1 MSGLSVVA
9 RGVSVTYRRT
19 PALRS
24 VDAEFGSGVTAVLGP
39 NGAGKSTFLRCLATA
54 QWPDSGTITYDGVP
68 NLGASNVRSIR
79 RRLGYMPQE
88 PAVYENFKVAA
99 FLDHMAMLKEMSRR
113 DVRKEEISRALSS
126 VGLDDRADSR
136 VRSLS
141 GGMRQR
147 LSLAQAILGRPPLL
161 VLDEPAAG
169 LDPEE
174 RHRFRSLVLSLDATV
189 VLSTHLTDDVALVC
203 DRVIVLLA
211 GRVTFSGRVEDL
223 VAEAVGNVWVSDA
236 PDPIARSWRTSDGS
250 YRNVGAAPSGVTA
263 VAPTVE
269 DAYLVVQQR
278 AQRDRG
284 HH

>member
-1 MSGLSVVA
+1 MGGLSVTVRGLSVA
-9 RGVSVTYRRT
+9 YRRT
-19 PALRS
+19 HALSS

-54 QWPDSGTITYDGVP
+54 QWPDSGTVTYDGIP

-79 RRLGYMPQE
+79 RRLGYMPQD
-88 PAVYENFKVAA
+88 PAMYENFKVAA

-113 DVRKEEISRALSS
+113 DMRREEISRALSS
-126 VGLDDRADSR
+126 VGLEDRAGSKI
-136 VRSLS
+136 RSLS

-174 RHRFRSLVLSLDATV
+174 RHRFRSLLLSLDATV

-203 DRVIVLLA
+203 DQVIVLLA
-211 GRVTFSGRVEDL
+211 GRVTFSGRVEGL
-223 VAEAVGNVWVSDA
+223 VAEAVGKVWVSEA
-236 PDPIARSWRTSDGS
+236 PHTIARSWRTSEGL
-250 YRNVGAAPSGVTA
+250 YRNLGSPPSGATT

-269 DAYLVVQQR
+269 DGYLVVQER
-278 AQRDRG
+278 AQRDTGRR
-284 HH
+284 